1 MKNYR
6 LFCTVR
12 GPSKET
18 EDKYLA
24 EIPVLPGCRAWGD
37 TEAEA
42 LDYVRSVAIAFLESY
57 EENGDDL
64 PPTLRDLGID
74 RRDFFNR

>member
-1 MKNYR
+1 MKDYR
-6 LFCTVR
+6 FECIVR
-12 GPSKET
+12 GPSEET
-18 EDKYLA
+18 EDKYVA
-24 EIPVLPGCRAWGD
+24 EIPALPGCRAWGD

-57 EENGDDL
+57 EDNGDDL

-74 RRDFFNR
+74 RRDFLGQ